1 MENKNLLREAAE
13 DAIIKHQRIVENLKD
28 IIVLNYG
35 DFRVVDNQTEEVLE
49 DLSTLNFIVENVKI
63 KARSIVSDQKDLET
77 CYEQMGVFK
86 DVNN

>member
-1 MENKNLLREAAE
+1 MKNPLCREAAE
-13 DAIIKHQRIVENLKD
+13 DAIIKHRRIIENLKQ
-28 IIVLNYG
+28 IVVLNYG

-49 DLSTLNFIVENVKI
+49 DLNTLNMIVENVKI
-63 KARSIVSDQKDLET
+63 KARSIVADKKDLET